1 MLAEQLNW
9 TVKAESD
16 APPRLMKRLRAGR
29 YEGTCRKTGKRVRI
43 DLIGEEWE
51 LYLGQK
57 FICSEKLKRV
67 ALKKANDIL
76 QSEEC
81 NDDE

>member
-1 MLAEQLNW
+1 MLAEKLNW
-9 TVKAESD
+9 TVRAESD
-16 APPRLMKRLRAGR
+16 APSRLMKRLRAGR
-29 YEGTCRKTGKRVRI
+29 YEGICKKTRKRVRI
-43 DLIGEEWE
+43 DLVGDEWE

-76 QSEEC
+76 ADEEC
-81 NDDE
+81 NDD

>member
-1 MLAEQLNW
+1 MLAETLNW
-9 TVKAESD
+9 TVQAD
-16 APPRLMKRLRAGR
+16 APARLMKRLQSGR
-29 YEGTCRKTGKRVRI
+29 YEGTCKKSGKRVRI

-51 LYLGQK
+51 LYVGKK

-76 QSEEC
+76 NSENCE
-81 NDDE
+81 DE